1 MTRSEIST
9 TGGGAHG
16 NTFHGPTVVQV
27 GNGNQQRFC
36 VHPGQGSELEGDVR
50 SLATQ
55 VHTRCANDA
64 KVLGLR
70 GPAELNVGYR
80 VCHWPGD
87 EAAAEDGRADLV
99 PPDVCGDVRD
109 IADLFQRAPSRQLVV
124 TGEPGS
130 GKSAL
135 AMLLSLGLLEEW
147 RLTEPVPVILAL
159 SSWRPDKDS
168 FDTWLEQRI
177 TEDYPFL
184 KPPRRYGARPV
195 IAMLAKKMI
204 TPVLDGL
211 DEVPEALRGVAARA
225 IAKEMDEGRS
235 LVVTCRSAEYRRHAV
250 NVAHTMSGVARIELQ
265 PLPSEKAI
273 DFLIGGSHRSVSS
286 WPAEHHWSL
295 VKRELGRHSPLAHVM
310 TSPLMVSLVRELYQP
325 QDPPDVGEPVSNGRS
340 LRDLVAIGDES
351 SAEHSD
357 PGRATGP
364 EPAAFD
370 EAVDRLRAHLLEGL
384 IVRAYPQGP
393 LAPGIEPARWHWE
406 QARAWLAFLARQ
418 LRRNGDTHDIC
429 WWRLRDAVP
438 QPVRV
443 AIVGA
448 VAAGLAAIAWRWW
461 MACGFGLAFGL
472 AAGLPTQG
480 PGPRHALGWN
490 RLRSSR
496 PGSGTRRLLMQ
507 LGPRVLEQAMVGAA
521 LGLIV
526 GMTTGS
532 VAWLVGAPLIGAMAG
547 GAVGATSGM
556 SSEGRIPR
564 MISPLQVLRAD
575 RAIGLRLGL
584 LAGGAAGLATAVAS
598 ASRVPTGMAMTL
610 GCTIALAVGFGAA
623 LTVAVLLGT
632 LAGGLITNVR
642 VDGAAEG
649 TLTVMLFA
657 GCCSGGLAVGRAV
670 RALSGFAVCAWWQ
683 WVLLSRTWL
692 PLTRRLPWSVM
703 SFLADAH
710 KRGLLRRVGPVYEFR
725 HALLR
730 DHLASTPR
738 TPMRIDSA

>member
-1 MTRSEIST
+1 MTHPEAGT
-9 TGGGAHG
+9 TGGGVHG
-16 NTFHGPTVVQV
+16 NAFHGLTAVQSGANATQNV
-27 GNGNQQRFC
+27 SI
-36 VHPGQGSELEGDVR
+36 GQGSELEKDLGC
-50 SLATQ
+50 LAAQ
-55 VHTRCANDA
+55 VETSCKNDA
-64 KVLGLR
+64 KRLGLL
-70 GPAELNVGYR
+70 GPAELNVGYG

-87 EAAAEDGRADLV
+87 ESAAEGERADVV

-109 IADLFQRAPSRQLVV
+109 ITGFFRRAPFRQLVV

-135 AMLLSLGLLEEW
+135 ATLLSLGLIDK
-147 RLTEPVPVILAL
+147 RSPTEPVPVILAL

-184 KPPRRYGARPV
+184 EPPRNYGARPV
-195 IAMLAKKMI
+195 ITMLAKEMI
-204 TPVLDGL
+204 LPVLDGL
-211 DEVPEALRGVAARA
+211 DEVPEALRGIAARA
-225 IAKEMDEGRS
+225 IAKELNEQRS
-235 LVVTCRSAEYRRHAV
+235 LVVTCRTTEYCRHAV
-250 NVAHTMSGVARIELQ
+250 KVAHIMSGVARIELQ
-265 PLPSEKAI
+265 PVPSEKAM
-273 DFLIGGSHRSVSS
+273 DFLTGGSRRS
-286 WPAEHHWSL
+286 ARLGEHHW
-295 VKRELGRHSPLAHVM
+295 VAVERELGRHSPLAHVM

-325 QDPPDVGEPVSNGRS
+325 QDPPDVGEPVSHGRS
-340 LRDLVAIGDES
+340 PRDLVALGDGA

-357 PGRATGP
+357 PGRATVL

-393 LAPGIEPARWHWE
+393 LPPGMKPARWHRE
-406 QARAWLAFLARQ
+406 QARPWLAFLARQ
-418 LRRNGDTHDIC
+418 LRRDGDTHDIC

-448 VAAGLAAIAWRWW
+448 VAAGLAAIALWW
-461 MACGFGLAFGL
+461 WVACGFGLAFGL
-472 AAGLPTQG
+472 ATGVPAQG
-480 PGPRHALGWN
+480 PGPRHALDWN
-490 RLRSSR
+490 RLRFGR
-496 PGSGTRRLLMQ
+496 PGSGTRRLLMR
-507 LGPRVLEQAMVGAA
+507 LGPRALEQAMVGAA
-521 LGLIV
+521 LGLV
-526 GMTTGS
+526 AGMMTGS

-556 SSEGRIPR
+556 SSEDRIPL
-564 MISPLQVLRAD
+564 MISPLQALRTD
-575 RAIGLRLGL
+575 RATGLRLGL
-584 LAGGAAGLATAVAS
+584 LAGGAAGLATAGAS
-598 ASRVPTGMAMTL
+598 ASSVPTGMALTL
-610 GCTIALAVGFGAA
+610 GCAIALAVGFGAA
-623 LTVAVLLGT
+623 LTAAVMLGT
-632 LAGGLITNVR
+632 LAGGLITHVL

-649 TLTVMLFA
+649 MLAVVLFA
-657 GCCSGGLAVGRAV
+657 GCCLGGLAVGRAV
-670 RALSGFAVCAWWQ
+670 RSLSGFGVCAWWQ
-683 WVLLSRTWL
+683 WILLSRTWL

-710 KRGLLRRVGPVYEFR
+710 ERGLLRRVGPVYEFR